1 MARDL
6 QLAIYDEPEAG
17 IDLWSFNMLV
27 ESFKGITK
35 TRKESMVIISHQERI
50 MKIADEI
57 VIIADGL
64 VKKKGSSQEIFPE
77 LMAEFNNAC
86 SFR

>member
-1 MARDL
+1 
-6 QLAIYDEPEAG
+6 
-17 IDLWSFNMLV
+17 MLV
-27 ESFKGITK
+27 ESFKSISK

-57 VIIADGL
+57 AIIADGL
-64 VKKKGSSQEIFPE
+64 VKKIGPQEEVFPE
-77 LMAEFNNAC
+77 LMAEFDNNC

>member
-1 MARDL
+1 MARNL

-27 ESFKGITK
+27 DSFKSISK
-35 TRKESMVIISHQERI
+35 TRKESMIIISHQERI

-57 VIIADGL
+57 AIVADGY
-64 VKKKGSSQEIFPE
+64 VKKIGPQEEVFPE

>member
-1 MARDL
+1 
-6 QLAIYDEPEAG
+6 
-17 IDLWSFNMLV
+17 MLV

-57 VIIADGL
+57 AVIADGY
-64 VKKKGSSQEIFPE
+64 VKEIGPREDIFPK
-77 LMAEFNNAC
+77 LMSEFDNSC